1 MKLLFCP
8 LCEDIVKLALAHE
21 DYRTCTCGKSCGK
34 YMTHEHAIY
43 GGHAIPI
50 GINNNAF
57 ILAMSNHLVT
67 FEGWFY
73 PPKGKGLGIS
83 SRHIHFLKGATDGKR
98 PER

>member
-43 GGHAIPI
+43 DRAFCQEFRKYVFYVKCSSICRI
-50 GINNNAF
+50 IN
-57 ILAMSNHLVT
+57 L
-67 FEGWFY
+67 
-73 PPKGKGLGIS
+73 GL
-83 SRHIHFLKGATDGKR
+83 
-98 PER
+98 PV